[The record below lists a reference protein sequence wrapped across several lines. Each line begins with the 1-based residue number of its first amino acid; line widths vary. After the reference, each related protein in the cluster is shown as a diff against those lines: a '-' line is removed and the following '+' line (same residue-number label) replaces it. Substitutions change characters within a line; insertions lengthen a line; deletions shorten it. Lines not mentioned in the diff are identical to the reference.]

1 MCFTDISTLW
11 TCQGVSEGVHDNPG
25 CSITDPRKPHR
36 LNLKLAREEAYISP
50 EPPALFT
57 EGTPQR
63 ALIRKV
69 FSFCGY
75 CRSYRQG
82 ASWDEQKDRV
92 CACSH
97 IPFHSLSLQEASAY
111 VKILALISQSSFEAG
126 NSASEFRYNI
136 EPLAASRFQ
145 PSLARVPLTLSP
157 LSTETWH
164 FPCFPRQMMDRG
176 WAKYGDRVT
185 DTFCSR

>member
-1 MCFTDISTLW
+1 M
-11 TCQGVSEGVHDNPG
+11 SEGVHDNPG
-25 CSITDPRKPHR
+25 FSITDPRKPHR

-50 EPPALFT
+50 EPPTLFT
-57 EGTPQR
+57 EGTPWC

-69 FSFCGY
+69 SSFCGY

-97 IPFHSLSLQEASAY
+97 ILFHSLSLQEASAY
-111 VKILALISQSSFEAG
+111 VKFLALISQSSFEAG

-145 PSLARVPLTLSP
+145 PSLARMPLTLSP
-157 LSTETWH
+157 LSTQTWH
-164 FPCFPRQMMDRG
+164 FSWFPQQMMDCG
-176 WAKYGDRVT
+176 
-185 DTFCSR
+185 